1 MPVLTIRAG
10 PYHPA
15 EMSDPE
21 CGIPI
26 ESYATMPFLEA
37 SVSVGGSIEQVFDFL
52 TTTDNLLKLVPE
64 DLKLRAVKVPARLEL
79 GSQMELQILAFGPPQ
94 NVVYEITEFA
104 RPHRFT
110 ETQVK
115 GLLGRYVHEH
125 ALIAQPGGTL
135 LVSDRIEF
143 EPPGGLMGLM
153 LTADRLRTMLERG
166 ITHRQTALKRLLD
179 AS

>member
-1 MPVLTIRAG
+1 VPVFTIRAG

-15 EMSDPE
+15 ETSEPE
-21 CGIPI
+21 RGLTI
-26 ESYATMPFLEA
+26 ESHATMPSLEA

-52 TTTDNLLKLVPE
+52 TRTDNLLKLVPE
-64 DLKLRAVKVPARLEL
+64 DLKLRAVKVPPRLEL

-125 ALIAQPGGTL
+125 VLIAQSGGTV
-135 LVSDRIEF
+135 LVTDRIEF
-143 EPPGGLMGLM
+143 EPPSGLMGLM

-166 ITHRQTALKRLLD
+166 IAHRQATLKRLLEV
-179 AS
+179 S